1 MTILCENNQQWQI
14 TFESEFIPC
23 EFVEVILIMMLIS
36 VSISEIFS
44 LLDIC
49 KPPVHKYEDK

>member
-36 VSISEIFS
+36 VSISENIF
-44 LLDIC
+44 
-49 KPPVHKYEDK
+49 VT